1 MKIVS
6 SFLLVVPIAL
16 SLMIGCKPKA
26 STPTVINDKAG
37 NKAEAA
43 DSVAADSAF
52 IAKNYTPADITFNEY
67 KASRERL
74 WDLLHT
80 RIEIAFNWE
89 KRQAIAEATLKLKP
103 YFYSQ
108 DTLKLDAVGF
118 DINEINQ
125 VVGQKETP
133 LKFSYDSSVITI
145 PLSKMWKRNEEIT
158 IAINYIA
165 NPERNADGGGNA
177 ITSEKGL
184 FFINHDGKDTT
195 KPQQIWTQGETQ
207 YSSRWFPTIDSPN
220 EKSTQEMF
228 ITVDSAYVTL
238 SNGSLQYS
246 TYNKKNKTRTD
257 VWEMKQPHATYL
269 FMLAVGKFAVIKD
282 TWRKKEVNYYVEP
295 AYAADARA
303 IFGRTPAM
311 LEFFS
316 KRFGVDYPWAKYSQ
330 IIVREYVSGA
340 MENTSASIFME
351 AVQKKSRYFEDE
363 TWDDI
368 VSHELA
374 HHWFGD
380 LVTAESWGMLPL
392 NESFANYSE
401 YLWRENANGRDDADL
416 HLYEAF
422 GQYLSGA
429 EDNLQPLIRHKF
441 NQPDQMFDLHSYNK
455 GGSVLHF
462 IRKQLGDEAFFEGL
476 KLYLTRHA
484 YTSVDIDALRIA
496 LEETSGR
503 DLQYTFTTLFEQK
516 SYPKLS
522 YISNWDNGELTLQVS
537 QNVYEDN
544 LPYALKMNLEVYTA
558 GGKVTTFPY
567 HVTQRENV
575 FTFKTDKPECIIL
588 DADFAMPGVA
598 RREIKETIAEIIAR
612 LKYAKLGIYRYRA
625 LEQLAAIE
633 QLEEAEIDE
642 IVKAGLSDQFH
653 AVRQGTLELLETK
666 LDSQKVE
673 TKFGTQIRALIAAEK
688 KSTVKGTALQLLA
701 KNPKLEANKEL
712 FKKHFNALSY
722 SMQAASA
729 EGLLA
734 GATDAEAEKLI
745 TQIEAE
751 KENPKTGEI
760 LAGYYIKNKIAGK
773 YGALEKTAKKATG
786 GEAFRIFEQI
796 AVYTMDQPEYVQTQ
810 AKEFFIKSCK
820 SKDFGVKLGAF
831 RAIAFLAAEKNDEA
845 LIKVLKEVY
854 ESETNKDIQNYMQMM
869 LR

>member
-6 SFLLVVPIAL
+6 SLWLIIPATISVMLA
-16 SLMIGCKPKA
+16 CKPKT
-26 STPTVINDKAG
+26 STPLP
-37 NKAEAA
+37 
-43 DSVAADSAF
+43 VATAITDSATV
-52 IAKNYTPADITFNEY
+52 AVLPDSQPKLADITFQEY
-67 KASRERL
+67 KASRTRL
-74 WDLLHT
+74 WDLIHT
-80 RIEIAFNWE
+80 RIEISFNWE

-103 YFYSQ
+103 YFYPQ

-118 DINEINQ
+118 DISEITQ
-125 VVGQKETP
+125 VIGQKETP
-133 LKFSYDSSVITI
+133 LKFSYDSTVITI
-145 PLSKMWKRNEEIT
+145 PLNKMWKRNEEIT
-158 IAINYIA
+158 IAISYVA
-165 NPERNADGGGNA
+165 NPERNADGGGSA

-207 YSSRWFPTIDSPN
+207 FNSRWFPTIDSPN
-220 EKSTQEMF
+220 EKSTQEML
-228 ITVDSAYVTL
+228 ITVDSAYTTL
-238 SNGSLQYS
+238 SNGTLMYS

-269 FMLAVGKFAVIKD
+269 FMMAVGKFAVVKD

-295 AYAADARA
+295 EYAADARA

-316 KRFGVDYPWAKYSQ
+316 KRFGVDYPWSKYSQ
-330 IIVREYVSGA
+330 VIVREYVSGA

-401 YLWRENANGRDDADL
+401 YLWRESANGRDDADL
-416 HLYEAF
+416 HIYEAF

-429 EDNLQPLIRHKF
+429 DENLQPLIRHKF

-484 YTSVDIDALRIA
+484 YTSVDVDALRIA
-496 LEETSGR
+496 LEETSGT
-503 DLQYTFTTLFEQK
+503 DLQYLFTTLFEQK
-516 SYPKLS
+516 SYPKLQC
-522 YISNWDNGELTLQVS
+522 ITNWENGTLTLQVS
-537 QNVYEDN
+537 QDVFEDN
-544 LPYALKMNLEVYTA
+544 LPYSLKMNLEVYTA

-567 HVTQRENV
+567 HVTQLENV
-575 FTFKTDKPECIIL
+575 YTFKTDKPECIIL

-598 RREIKETIAEIIAR
+598 RREIKETKAEIIAR

-625 LEQLAAIE
+625 LEQLAALE
-633 QLEEAEIDE
+633 LEESEIDE
-642 IVKAGLSDQFH
+642 IVKVGLSDKFH
-653 AVRQGTLELLETK
+653 AVRQGTLELLATK
-666 LDSQKVE
+666 LDSAKTE
-673 TKFGTQIRALIAAEK
+673 IKFGNQIRGLVASDLK
-688 KSTVKGTALQLLA
+688 NTVRGTALELLA
-701 KNPKLEANKEL
+701 INPTLEANKDL
-712 FKKHFNALSY
+712 FKKHINARSY

-734 GATDAEAEKLI
+734 GTTGAEAEKVI
-745 TQIEAE
+745 AQIEAE
-751 KENPKTGEI
+751 KENPKTGQI
-760 LAGYYIKNKIAGK
+760 LASYYIKNKVAGK
-773 YGALEKTAKKATG
+773 YGAIEKLAKKATG
-786 GEAFRIFEQI
+786 GEAFRIFEQLALYI
-796 AVYTMDQPEYVQTQ
+796 MDQPDYVQTQ

-820 SKDFGVKLGAF
+820 APDFGVKLGAF
-831 RAIAFLAAEKNDEA
+831 RALVFLSGENEDPKLKEV
-845 LIKVLKEVY
+845 IKEVY
-854 ESETNKDIQNYMQMM
+854 ETETNKDIQNYMRMM
-869 LR
+869 MR

>member
-6 SFLLVVPIAL
+6 SLWLIVPAAL
-16 SLMIGCKPKA
+16 TMFVACKPKNSA
-26 STPTVINDKAG
+26 TTPVATTQ
-37 NKAEAA
+37 
-43 DSVAADSAF
+43 AADSAKVEAN
-52 IAKNYTPADITFNEY
+52 IPAEKEKATPLTFNEY

-74 WDLLHT
+74 WDLIHT
-80 RIEIAFNWE
+80 RIEISFDWQ

-103 YFYSQ
+103 YFYAQ
-108 DTLKLDAVGF
+108 DTLRLDAVGF
-118 DINEINQ
+118 DISEINQ

-145 PLSKMWKRNEEIT
+145 PLAKKWKRNEEIT
-158 IAINYIA
+158 LSISYIA
-165 NPERNADGGGNA
+165 NPERNADAGGSA

-207 YSSRWFPTIDSPN
+207 FSSRWFPTIDSPN
-220 EKSTQEMF
+220 EKSTQEML

-238 SNGSLQYS
+238 SNGTLQYS

-295 AYAADARA
+295 EYAADARA

-401 YLWRENANGRDDADL
+401 YLWREEANGRDDADL

-429 EDNLQPLIRHKF
+429 EDNLQPLIRHKYSK
-441 NQPDQMFDLHSYNK
+441 PDEMFDLHSYNK

-503 DLQYTFTTLFEQK
+503 DLQYIFTTLFEQK
-516 SYPKLS
+516 SYPKLK
-522 YISNWDNGELTLQVS
+522 YLTNWDNGTLTVQVS
-537 QNVYEDN
+537 QDVYEDN
-544 LPYALKMNLEVYTA
+544 MPYSLKMNLEVYTA
-558 GGKVTTFPY
+558 GGKVTTLPY
-567 HVTQRENV
+567 HITQVENV
-575 FTFKTDKPECIIL
+575 FTFKTDKPECVIF

-598 RREIKETIAEIIAR
+598 RREIKETKAEVLAR

-625 LEQLAAIE
+625 VEQLAAME
-633 QLEEAEIDE
+633 LEEADYDE
-642 IVKAGLSDQFH
+642 IGKVGLADNFH
-653 AVRQGTLELLETK
+653 AVRQGTLELLGAK
-666 LDSQKVE
+666 LDSAKIE
-673 TKFGTQIRALIAAEK
+673 AKFGNQIRGLVSTDK
-688 KSTVKGTALQLLA
+688 KSTVKGTALGVLA
-701 KNPKLEANKEL
+701 ANPALEANKAL
-712 FKKHFNALSY
+712 FQKHINARSY
-722 SMQAASA
+722 SMQAAAA

-734 GATDAEAEKLI
+734 GAKDAEADKIIAL
-745 TQIEAE
+745 IEAE
-751 KENPKTGEI
+751 KENPQTDQI
-760 LAGYYIKNKIAGK
+760 LASYYIKNKVAGK
-773 YGALEKTAKKATG
+773 YGAIEKMAKKSSG
-786 GEAFRIFEQI
+786 GEAFRIFEQM
-796 AVYTMDQPEYVQTQ
+796 AVYIMDQPDYVQTQ
-810 AKEFFIKSCK
+810 AKAFFIESCK
-820 SKDFGVKLGAF
+820 ASDFGVKLGAF
-831 RAIAFLAAEKNDEA
+831 RAIAFLAGETNDES
-845 LIKVLKEVY
+845 LTKVLKDVY
-854 ESETNKDIQNYMQMM
+854 EAETNKDIQRYMQMM
-869 LR
+869 MR